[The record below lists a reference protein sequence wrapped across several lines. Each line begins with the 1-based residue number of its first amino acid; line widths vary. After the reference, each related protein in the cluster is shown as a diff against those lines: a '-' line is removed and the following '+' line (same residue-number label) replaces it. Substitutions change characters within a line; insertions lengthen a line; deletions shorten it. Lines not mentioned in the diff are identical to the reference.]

1 MWARV
6 APVSGSKSF
15 LSTAAAVAAS
25 SPTALDMDEAQDP
38 LRADEETSAA
48 AAPLLGEQPSTPSDL
63 EPMPSVVGAG
73 A

>member
-25 SPTALDMDEAQDP
+25 SPTALDMDGAQDP
-38 LRADEETSAA
+38 LRADEETTAD
-48 AAPLLGEQPSTPSDL
+48 AAPLLGEQQPMPADL
-63 EPMPSVVGAG
+63 EPMPSVIGAG